1 MVRITSLEKLYR
13 FAQENDLKRMKE
25 WQLRKFPNN
34 VLRRNRYQEN
44 LRKKIRFMLDLFSG
58 GKISE
63 MLKCNIIVLDKRI
76 CFFINSF
83 CCCLGVLKNKE
94 INELVSERKEIQ
106 ALRNMVNCIFS
117 SIIWRK
123 L

>member
-63 MLKCNIIVLDKRI
+63 MLKCNIT
-76 CFFINSF
+76 
-83 CCCLGVLKNKE
+83 
-94 INELVSERKEIQ
+94 
-106 ALRNMVNCIFS
+106 
-117 SIIWRK
+117 
-123 L
+123 